1 MSKMIDDGVQG
12 EGPMASINVT
22 SLVDVMFCL
31 LIMFMVS
38 APMMAP
44 QTEVELTLPKATA
57 DEVTE
62 DDLLLS
68 VISIDVKGRVY
79 MGSTPLAD
87 DPAQIAADQGDPC
100 ALHRH
105 IGACSH
111 READV
116 RLGQRGGVVDPVP
129 RHRHGLSGGL
139 EGPHSVGLF
148 PR

>member
-87 DPAQIAADQGDPC
+87 DPAQMAQEIANNQKIQGDGEVFLQGDQNVPYERIVDVLL
-100 ALHRH
+100 ALQ
-105 IGACSH
+105 
-111 READV
+111 EAKV
-116 RLGQRGGVVDPVP
+116 EKVGFITDP
-129 RHRHGLSGGL
+129 
-139 EGPHSVGLF
+139 SVG
-148 PR
+148 RGKR